1 MVDECKQEAQAT
13 KSIGEKPVMK
23 VTIKRHNTK
32 EVKLLVDEMSRE
44 YGRSHTLQF
53 EVTF

>member
-1 MVDECKQEAQAT
+1 MVDERKQEAQAT
-13 KSIGEKPVMK
+13 KGIGEKPVMK
-23 VTIKRHNTK
+23 VTIAGHTAKDVKR
-32 EVKLLVDEMSRE
+32 LVDEISRE

>member
-1 MVDECKQEAQAT
+1 MDECKQEAQAT
-13 KSIGEKPVMK
+13 KGIREKPVMK
-23 VTIKRHNTK
+23 VTIAGHAAKDVKR
-32 EVKLLVDEMSRE
+32 LVDEISRE

>member
-1 MVDECKQEAQAT
+1 MDVCKQEVQVT
-13 KSIGEKPVMK
+13 KGIGEKPVMK

>member
-1 MVDECKQEAQAT
+1 MMEECKQETQAT
-13 KSIGEKPVMK
+13 KGIGEKPVMK
-23 VTIKRHNTK
+23 VTITGHTAKDVKR
-32 EVKLLVDEMSRE
+32 LVDEISRE